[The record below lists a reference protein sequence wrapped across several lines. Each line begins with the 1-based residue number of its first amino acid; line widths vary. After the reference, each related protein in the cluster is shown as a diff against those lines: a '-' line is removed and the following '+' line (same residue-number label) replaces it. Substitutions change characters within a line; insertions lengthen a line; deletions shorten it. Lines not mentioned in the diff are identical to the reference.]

1 MADNLVTRAEYKAYA
16 GISSTTQDDL
26 IDFLIPKISDAVRIF
41 CRNPLLDRQE
51 SISEIYD
58 GGNSVLIPSSGP
70 VVAVS
75 SVSYSENYGK
85 TWQSLTQYEDWIYV
99 QKEQVIKCTFNSV
112 FPLRLAGYKVLY
124 VAGNDGCPDGLK
136 LGVLEFIQ
144 YYMRHEGAVHSNSAP
159 GGNSA
164 QIEYI
169 TNSKLPASIQRIFD
183 QSALTVN

>member
-1 MADNLVTRAEYKAYA
+1 MTNLVTRAEYKAYA
-16 GISSTTQDDL
+16 GISSTTQDAQ

-41 CRNPLLDRQE
+41 CRNPLLDTQE
-51 SISEIYD
+51 TITEIYD

-70 VVAVS
+70 VVGIS
-75 SVSYSENYGK
+75 SVNYSTDYGK
-85 TWQSLTQYEDWIYV
+85 TWDSLTQYDQWIYV
-99 QKEQVIKCTFNSV
+99 QKEQVVKCTFNSV
-112 FPLRLAGYKVLY
+112 FPMRPAGYRLVY

-183 QSALTVN
+183 QYALTVN

>member
-1 MADNLVTRAEYKAYA
+1 MTNLVTRAEYKAYA
-16 GISSTTQDDL
+16 GISSTTQDAQ

-41 CRNPLLDRQE
+41 CRNPLLDTQDT
-51 SISEIYD
+51 ITEIYD

-70 VVAVS
+70 VVGIS
-75 SVSYSENYGK
+75 SVNYSADYGK
-85 TWQSLTQYEDWIYV
+85 TWESLTQYDQWIYV
-99 QKEQVIKCTFNSV
+99 QKEQVVKCTFNSV
-112 FPLRLAGYKVLY
+112 FPLKPAGYRLVY

-183 QSALTVN
+183 QYALTVN